1 MVNTAIMAVAPAG
14 GCVVLVNNITTMAKA
29 VARVGTSK
37 AFYTPLKA
45 QSQSLFLK
53 EAPIKVIN
61 SSVLEEVVT

>member
-1 MVNTAIMAVAPAG
+1 
-14 GCVVLVNNITTMAKA
+14 MAKA